1 MPCILSRKPTIRGDH
16 QWGLHSGPQPISEFP
31 STLALPLPHWI
42 LHLKPRLPGPW
53 RSCGRAVVDLSW
65 APPLCR
71 HLKEQ
76 PWGVCHSLLSVPAS
90 GPIQSPSTWCQPGGH
105 HPPPGKKP
113 DARPGA
119 LPLGEANMCS
129 AWLPIWPL
137 STWPVPTLLKPP
149 GHKKEPEGAC
159 ACPWPDTLC
168 IQSTLP
174 VRPLVAC
181 PLETPS
187 CPPFSLWPPQ
197 ISFTSSQRPGAVGPL
212 KLSFFRPR
220 PGAELS
226 RVSELFL

>member
-1 MPCILSRKPTIRGDH
+1 MGAPLGTPAHFWIPFNLGSSFTTLDSAPQTKITWTLTKLWKGCRGFV
-16 QWGLHSGPQPISEFP
+16 LGPAPLQAPQRA
-31 STLALPLPHWI
+31 AL
-42 LHLKPRLPGPW
+42 GG
-53 RSCGRAVVDLSW
+53 SVTASW
-65 APPLCR
+65 
-71 HLKEQ
+71 
-76 PWGVCHSLLSVPAS
+76 VSLLLGPSNPPALDAS
-90 GPIQSPSTWCQPGGH
+90 QGDTI
-105 HPPPGKKP
+105 PPPGKKP